1 MPFILARAMAKPL
14 SSLMQILSR
23 PQHKSGAL
31 ESGNMAHIFHP
42 FFCFFLF
49 CLGKLLVTIANIF
62 LAKMA
67 VQDYF
72 DKPFTMYFWT
82 SLLMLIPMG
91 LHFYL
96 AYQEFVFYTFNSYY
110 QRFSKCL
117 LETPEKESEFIITT
131 TEQIT
136 LDASREDFHGNMKE
150 LIELTASM
158 TATSGPF
165 LLQNFSLMLFFWLL
179 HVYLLI
185 YNIVS
190 IFPQPAA
197 TLELYLV
204 QIAGSI
210 LIVR

>member
-1 MPFILARAMAKPL
+1 MQLLFGFTNNQNMLVKTGLKFVNTKPKVKFWPAFVIRKICFLVCNLHMPFILARAMAKPL

-42 FFCFFLF
+42 LFCFFLF

-110 QRFSKCL
+110 QRFSKFF
-117 LETPEKESEFIITT
+117 LETPEKESEFIIT
-131 TEQIT
+131 Q
-136 LDASREDFHGNMKE
+136 
-150 LIELTASM
+150 
-158 TATSGPF
+158 
-165 LLQNFSLMLFFWLL
+165 QNRLHLML
-179 HVYLLI
+179 HEK
-185 YNIVS
+185 
-190 IFPQPAA
+190 IFM
-197 TLELYLV
+197 T
-204 QIAGSI
+204 I
-210 LIVR
+210 

>member
-1 MPFILARAMAKPL
+1 
-14 SSLMQILSR
+14 
-23 PQHKSGAL
+23 
-31 ESGNMAHIFHP
+31 
-42 FFCFFLF
+42 
-49 CLGKLLVTIANIF
+49 
-62 LAKMA
+62 MA

-150 LIELTASM
+150 LIDLTASM

-190 IFPQPAA
+190 IFTQPAA